1 MPAFY
6 TPQLARSPIFYK
18 AAALLAE
25 KFTYEIYIYTGH
37 YTTNKPAT
45 PTYTIIKDKVEVI
58 AEVGTTTSVQ
68 TDRLIDSTKI
78 FTDTVSVGDIV
89 FNTTDNTIAEV
100 LNVVSD
106 NELTLSFNIMDSG
119 ENYKIFKERSASIE
133 IAELI
138 RDYFKTEYYN
148 VAVDGIWIEITTT
161 AQITSGRVTSPS
173 SPSSFVLTDSDQTFI
188 RKIIIDG
195 SYGLTAN
202 NTIDNTSANVTGV
215 TSDTVLALDANI
227 FPDTITDGNGDTYTV
242 TMTSTITN
250 NTPYISFDGYGFF
263 KDGINPGNSVISQKQ
278 VLTTNSKIYFIKGK
292 DIVIPVYAP
301 LQSTLSFNISG
312 SSTVFWNQVDEFWNT
327 YNVGWGTIVNDIKIT
342 DGDVKDS
349 GTADGT
355 TTNKLVDSSQNFLT
369 TVKVGMTVYNTTDST
384 FTNVT
389 AVDSDTQLTLANDI
403 MVSGESYEIQ
413 DGRSADKI
421 QYVVISQ
428 TNDFTGGTIT
438 VTDGTNQ
445 SLTRTLTLEESRC
458 SKYTPYKV
466 IFYNRFGAL
475 QEILFTRKSTKNLET
490 SFDEFKRSTVNFD
503 LGSFTYDKY
512 KAQKQ
517 RIDIQGTETLTLNTD
532 FLEEGISDPIQELL
546 MSQQIWVD
554 EGILNT
560 EASIHPVIIRTSSV
574 EKKTSV
580 NNKLVSYT
588 IEFEFANDKI
598 QNIR

>member
-1 MPAFY
+1 
-6 TPQLARSPIFYK
+6 
-18 AAALLAE
+18 
-25 KFTYEIYIYTGH
+25 
-37 YTTNKPAT
+37 
-45 PTYTIIKDKVEVI
+45 
-58 AEVGTTTSVQ
+58 
-68 TDRLIDSTKI
+68 
-78 FTDTVSVGDIV
+78 
-89 FNTTDNTIAEV
+89 
-100 LNVVSD
+100 
-106 NELTLSFNIMDSG
+106 
-119 ENYKIFKERSASIE
+119 
-133 IAELI
+133 
-138 RDYFKTEYYN
+138 
-148 VAVDGIWIEITTT
+148 
-161 AQITSGRVTSPS
+161 
-173 SPSSFVLTDSDQTFI
+173 
-188 RKIIIDG
+188 
-195 SYGLTAN
+195 
-202 NTIDNTSANVTGV
+202 
-215 TSDTVLALDANI
+215 
-227 FPDTITDGNGDTYTV
+227 
-242 TMTSTITN
+242 
-250 NTPYISFDGYGFF
+250 
-263 KDGINPGNSVISQKQ
+263 
-278 VLTTNSKIYFIKGK
+278 
-292 DIVIPVYAP
+292 
-301 LQSTLSFNISG
+301 
-312 SSTVFWNQVDEFWNT
+312 
-327 YNVGWGTIVNDIKIT
+327 
-342 DGDVKDS
+342 
-349 GTADGT
+349 
-355 TTNKLVDSSQNFLT
+355 
-369 TVKVGMTVYNTTDST
+369 
-384 FTNVT
+384 
-389 AVDSDTQLTLANDI
+389 

>member
-263 KDGINPGNSVISQKQ
+263 KDGINPGSSVISQKQ

>member
-58 AEVGTTTSVQ
+58 AEVGTATSAQ
-68 TDRLIDSTKI
+68 IDRLIDSTKL
-78 FTDTVSVGDIV
+78 FTDTVSVGDLV
-89 FNTTDNTIAEV
+89 LNTTDNRIAEV

-119 ENYKIFKERSASIE
+119 ENYKILSERSASIE

-173 SPSSFVLTDSDQTFI
+173 NPSNFILTDSNQTFI
-188 RKIIIDG
+188 RKLIIDNA
-195 SYGLTAN
+195 YGITAN
-202 NTIDNTSANVTGV
+202 NTIDNTSANVTNV

-227 FPDTITDGNGDTYTV
+227 FPDTITDGNGDTYTI

-263 KDGINPGNSVISQKQ
+263 KDGINPGNSVISQRQ

-342 DGDVKDS
+342 DGDIKDS

>member
-25 KFTYEIYIYTGH
+25 KFTYKIYIYTGH

-45 PTYTIIKDKVEVI
+45 PTYTIVKDKVEVV
-58 AEVGTTTSVQ
+58 AEIGTATSTTSNK
-68 TDRLIDSTKI
+68 LIDSSKL
-78 FTDTVSVGDIV
+78 FTDTVSVGDLV
-89 FNTTDNTIAEV
+89 YNTTDNTIAEV
-100 LNVVSD
+100 DAVVSD
-106 NELTLSFNIMDSG
+106 TELTLSADIMASG
-119 ENYKIFKERSASIE
+119 EDYKIFSERSASIE

-148 VAVDGIWIEITTT
+148 VAVDGVWVEVDTT
-161 AQITSGRVTSPS
+161 AQITSGTTTSELS
-173 SPSSFVLTDSDQTFI
+173 NQLRDTTQTFN
-188 RKIIIDG
+188 RKIILDAA
-195 SYGLTAN
+195 YTVTAN
-202 NTIDNTSANVTGV
+202 NITDGTTATVNTV
-215 TSDTVLALDANI
+215 TSDVALALSNDIFIDAANQY
-227 FPDTITDGNGDTYTV
+227 TI
-242 TMTSTITN
+242 TMTSTISN
-250 NTPYISFDGYGFF
+250 NTPYISLDGYGFF
-263 KDGINPGNSVISQKQ
+263 KDGINPGSSVISQKQ

-327 YNVGWGTIVNDIKIT
+327 YNVGWGTIVSDIKIT

-369 TVKVGMTVYNTTDST
+369 TVKVGMTVYNTTDNT

-403 MVSGESYEIQ
+403 MTSGESYEIQ
-413 DGRSADKI
+413 DGRSSDKI

-438 VTDGTNQ
+438 VTDGTGQ

-503 LGSFTYDKY
+503 LNNFTYDKY

-574 EKKTSV
+574 EKKTSL

>member
-173 SPSSFVLTDSDQTFI
+173 SPSNFVLTDSDQTFI

-312 SSTVFWNQVDEFWNT
+312 SSTVF
-327 YNVGWGTIVNDIKIT
+327 GIK
-342 DGDVKDS
+342 
-349 GTADGT
+349 
-355 TTNKLVDSSQNFLT
+355 
-369 TVKVGMTVYNTTDST
+369 
-384 FTNVT
+384 
-389 AVDSDTQLTLANDI
+389 
-403 MVSGESYEIQ
+403 
-413 DGRSADKI
+413 
-421 QYVVISQ
+421 
-428 TNDFTGGTIT
+428 
-438 VTDGTNQ
+438 
-445 SLTRTLTLEESRC
+445 
-458 SKYTPYKV
+458 
-466 IFYNRFGAL
+466 
-475 QEILFTRKSTKNLET
+475 
-490 SFDEFKRSTVNFD
+490 
-503 LGSFTYDKY
+503 
-512 KAQKQ
+512 
-517 RIDIQGTETLTLNTD
+517 
-532 FLEEGISDPIQELL
+532 
-546 MSQQIWVD
+546 
-554 EGILNT
+554 
-560 EASIHPVIIRTSSV
+560 
-574 EKKTSV
+574 
-580 NNKLVSYT
+580 
-588 IEFEFANDKI
+588 
-598 QNIR
+598 

>member
-18 AAALLAE
+18 SAAALAE
-25 KFTYEIYIYTGH
+25 KFTYSIYIYTGH

-45 PTYTIIKDKVEVI
+45 ATYTITKDKISDVV
-58 AEVGTTTSVQ
+58 EVGTTTSTTTNKLV
-68 TDRLIDSTKI
+68 DSVKL
-78 FTDTVSVGDIV
+78 FSETVEAGDLV
-89 FNTTDNTIAEV
+89 YNTTDNTIAI
-100 LNVVSD
+100 VSSVD
-106 NELTLSFNIMDSG
+106 NDTTLTLDTDIMVSG
-119 ENYKIFKERSASIE
+119 EGYKIFSKTSASIE
-133 IAELI
+133 VAELI

-148 VAVDGIWIEITTT
+148 LAVDGIWVDIDVT
-161 AQITSGRVTSPS
+161 AQITSGTTTATTANKLVDTDNTFVRKLL
-173 SPSSFVLTDSDQTFI
+173 PSSFTLTV
-188 RKIIIDG
+188 
-195 SYGLTAN
+195 N
-202 NTIDNTSANVTGV
+202 NVTDDTSATVSAVDDDNTLSVS
-215 TSDTVLALDANI
+215 SDI
-227 FPDTITDGNGDTYTV
+227 FESGEEYTITMSSTASNGTPW
-242 TMTSTITN
+242 ITL
-250 NTPYISFDGYGFF
+250 DGYGFF
-263 KDGINPGNSVISQKQ
+263 KDGLNPGNTILAQKQ
-278 VLTTNSKIYFIKGK
+278 VLMTNSKIYFIKGK

-301 LQSTLSFNISG
+301 LQSTLDFNISG
-312 SSTVFWNQVDEFWNT
+312 SSTVAWNAVDNFWNT
-327 YNVGWGTIVNDIKIT
+327 YAQGWGTIVDPIKIK
-342 DGDVKDS
+342 DGDVQDS

-355 TTNKLVDSSQNFLT
+355 TTNKLVDGSVGKSFTT

-389 AVDSDTQLTLANDI
+389 AVDSDTQLTLADDI

-413 DGRSADKI
+413 NGRSADKI

-428 TNDFTGGTIT
+428 TDNFTGGTIT
-438 VTDGTNQ
+438 VTDGTGQ

-458 SKYTPYKV
+458 SKYTAYKV

-475 QEILFTRKSTKNLET
+475 QEILFTRKSTKTLET
-490 SFDEFKRSTVNFD
+490 SSDEFKRSTVNFN
-503 LGSFTYDKY
+503 LASFSYDTY

-554 EGILNT
+554 EGIQNT
-560 EASIHPVIIRTSSV
+560 QSSIHPVIIRSSSV

-588 IEFEFANDKI
+588 IEFEYANDKI

>member
-18 AAALLAE
+18 SAAALAE
-25 KFTYEIYIYTGH
+25 KFTYSIYIYTGH

-45 PTYTIIKDKVEVI
+45 ATYTITKDKISDVV
-58 AEVGTTTSVQ
+58 EVGTTTSTTTNKLV
-68 TDRLIDSTKI
+68 DSVKL
-78 FTDTVSVGDIV
+78 FSETVEAGDLV
-89 FNTTDNTIAEV
+89 YNTTDNTIAI
-100 LNVVSD
+100 VSSVD
-106 NELTLSFNIMDSG
+106 NDTTLTLDTDIMVSG
-119 ENYKIFKERSASIE
+119 EGYKIFSKTSASIE
-133 IAELI
+133 VAELI

-148 VAVDGIWIEITTT
+148 LAVDGIWVDIDVT
-161 AQITSGRVTSPS
+161 AQITSGTTTATTANKLVDTDNTFVRKLL
-173 SPSSFVLTDSDQTFI
+173 PSSFTLTV
-188 RKIIIDG
+188 
-195 SYGLTAN
+195 N
-202 NTIDNTSANVTGV
+202 NVTDDTSATVSAVDDDNTLSVS
-215 TSDTVLALDANI
+215 SDI
-227 FPDTITDGNGDTYTV
+227 FESGEEYTITMSSTASNGTPW
-242 TMTSTITN
+242 ITL
-250 NTPYISFDGYGFF
+250 DGYGFF
-263 KDGINPGNSVISQKQ
+263 KDGLNPGNTILAQKQ
-278 VLTTNSKIYFIKGK
+278 VLMTNSKIYFIKGK

-301 LQSTLSFNISG
+301 LQSTLDFNISG
-312 SSTVFWNQVDEFWNT
+312 SSTVAWNAVDNFWNT
-327 YNVGWGTIVNDIKIT
+327 YAQGWGTIVDPIKIK
-342 DGDVKDS
+342 DGDVQDS
-349 GTADGT
+349 GTADRT
-355 TTNKLVDSSQNFLT
+355 TTNKLVDGSVGKSFTT

-389 AVDSDTQLTLANDI
+389 AVDSDTQLTLADDI

-413 DGRSADKI
+413 NGRSADKI

-428 TNDFTGGTIT
+428 TDNFTGGTIT
-438 VTDGTNQ
+438 VTDGTGQ

-458 SKYTPYKV
+458 SKYTAYKV

-475 QEILFTRKSTKNLET
+475 QEILFTRKSTKTLET
-490 SFDEFKRSTVNFD
+490 SSDEFKRSTVNFN
-503 LGSFTYDKY
+503 LASFSYDTY

-554 EGILNT
+554 EGIQNT
-560 EASIHPVIIRTSSV
+560 QSSIHPVIIRSSSV

-588 IEFEFANDKI
+588 IEFEYANDKI

>member
-6 TPQLARSPIFYK
+6 TTQLARSPIFYK

>member
-18 AAALLAE
+18 SAAALAE
-25 KFTYEIYIYTGH
+25 KFTYSIYIYTGH

-45 PTYTIIKDKVEVI
+45 ATYTITKDKVADVV
-58 AEVGTTTSVQ
+58 EVGTTTSTTSNKLV
-68 TDRLIDSTKI
+68 DSVKL
-78 FTDTVSVGDIV
+78 FTETVEAGDLV
-89 FNTTDNTIAEV
+89 YNTTDNTIAI
-100 LNVVSD
+100 VSSVD
-106 NELTLSFNIMDSG
+106 SDTTLTLDTDIMVSG
-119 ENYKIFKERSASIE
+119 EGYKIFSKTSASIE

-148 VAVDGIWIEITTT
+148 LAVDGVWVEIDTSV
-161 AQITSGRVTSPS
+161 QITSGTTTSATTS
-173 SPSSFVLTDSDQTFI
+173 KLVDTNNNFIRKLLPSSFT
-188 RKIIIDG
+188 
-195 SYGLTAN
+195 LTAN
-202 NTIDNTSANVTGV
+202 NTTDTTSATVSAVDDDNTLSVS
-215 TSDTVLALDANI
+215 SDI
-227 FPDTITDGNGDTYTV
+227 FASGETYTINMSA
-242 TMTSTITN
+242 TASNGTPWITL
-250 NTPYISFDGYGFF
+250 DGYGFF
-263 KDGINPGNSVISQKQ
+263 KDGLNPGNSVVAQKQ
-278 VLTTNSKIYFIKGK
+278 ALMTNSKIYFIKGK
-292 DIVIPVYAP
+292 DIIIPVYAP

-312 SSTVFWNQVDEFWNT
+312 SSTVFWNAVDEFWNT
-327 YNVGWGTIVNDIKIT
+327 YAGSWGTIISDIKIK

-403 MVSGESYEIQ
+403 MVSGENYEIQ
-413 DGRSADKI
+413 DGRSSDKI

-438 VTDGTNQ
+438 ITDGVGL
-445 SLTRTLTLEESRC
+445 SLTQTIELEELNC
-458 SKYTPYKV
+458 TKYTSYRV
-466 IFYNRFGAL
+466 IFYNRYGAL
-475 QEILFTRKSTKNLET
+475 QDIIFGKKSIKNLET
-490 SFDEFKRSTVNFD
+490 SSDEFKRSTVNFNST
-503 LGSFTYDKY
+503 SFSYDTY

-532 FLEEGISDPIQELL
+532 FLDEGISDPIQELL

-554 EGILNT
+554 EGIQNSQS
-560 EASIHPVIIRTSSV
+560 SIYPVIIKSSSL

>member
-119 ENYKIFKERSASIE
+119 ENYKILKERSASIE

-278 VLTTNSKIYFIKGK
+278 VLTTNSKIYFIKGN

-403 MVSGESYEIQ
+403 MVSGKSYEIQ

>member
-25 KFTYEIYIYTGH
+25 KFTYKIYIYTGH

-45 PTYTIIKDKVEVI
+45 PTYTIVKDRVEVV
-58 AEVGTTTSVQ
+58 AETGRATSTTSNK
-68 TDRLIDSTKI
+68 LIDSTKL
-78 FTDTVSVGDIV
+78 FTDTVSVGDLV
-89 FNTTDNTIAEV
+89 YNTTDNTIAEV
-100 LNVVSD
+100 DAVVSD
-106 NELTLSFNIMDSG
+106 TELTLSADIMVSG
-119 ENYKIFKERSASIE
+119 EDYKVFSERSASIE

-148 VAVDGIWIEITTT
+148 VAVDGVWVEVDTT
-161 AQITSGRVTSPS
+161 AQITSGTTTSELS
-173 SPSSFVLTDSDQTFI
+173 NGLRDSNQTFN
-188 RKIIIDG
+188 RKIILDAA
-195 SYGLTAN
+195 YTVTAN
-202 NTIDNTSANVTGV
+202 NITDSTSATVDSV
-215 TSDTVLALDANI
+215 LSDTSLDLSNDI
-227 FPDTITDGNGDTYTV
+227 FIDSGDDYTI
-242 TMTSTITN
+242 TMTSTISN
-250 NTPYISFDGYGFF
+250 NTPYISLDGYGFF

-327 YNVGWGTIVNDIKIT
+327 YNVGWGTIVSDIKIT

-369 TVKVGMTVYNTTDST
+369 TIKVGMTVYNTTDST

-403 MVSGESYEIQ
+403 MTSGESYEIQ
-413 DGRSADKI
+413 DGRSSDKI

-428 TNDFTGGTIT
+428 TENFTGGTIT
-438 VTDGTNQ
+438 VTDGTGQ

-503 LGSFTYDKY
+503 LNNFTYDKY

>member
-25 KFTYEIYIYTGH
+25 KFTYKIYIYTGH
-37 YTTNKPAT
+37 YTTNKPVT
-45 PTYTIIKDKVEVI
+45 PTYTIVKDKIEVV
-58 AEVGTTTSVQ
+58 AETGTATSTTSNK
-68 TDRLIDSTKI
+68 LIDSSKL
-78 FTDTVSVGDIV
+78 FTDTVSVGDLV
-89 FNTTDNTIAEV
+89 YNTTDNTIAEV
-100 LNVVSD
+100 DAVVSD
-106 NELTLSFNIMDSG
+106 TELTLSADIMVSG
-119 ENYKIFKERSASIE
+119 EDYKIFSERSASIE

-148 VAVDGIWIEITTT
+148 VAVDGVWVEVDTT
-161 AQITSGRVTSPS
+161 AQITSGTTTSELS
-173 SPSSFVLTDSDQTFI
+173 NGLRDSNQTFN
-188 RKIIIDG
+188 RKIILDAA
-195 SYGLTAN
+195 YTVTAN
-202 NTIDNTSANVTGV
+202 NITDSTSATVDSV
-215 TSDTVLALDANI
+215 LSDTSLDLSDDI
-227 FPDTITDGNGDTYTV
+227 FIDSGDDYTI
-242 TMTSTITN
+242 TMTSTISN
-250 NTPYISFDGYGFF
+250 NTPYISLDGYGFF
-263 KDGINPGNSVISQKQ
+263 KDGINPGSSVISQKQ

-327 YNVGWGTIVNDIKIT
+327 YNVGWGTIVSDIKIT

-369 TVKVGMTVYNTTDST
+369 TVKVGMTVYNTTDNT

-403 MVSGESYEIQ
+403 MTSGESYEIQ
-413 DGRSADKI
+413 DGRSSDKI

-438 VTDGTNQ
+438 VTDGTGQ

-503 LGSFTYDKY
+503 LNNFTYDKY